1 MKQIIAIQGYK
12 NSGKNSVA
20 DMLQFLLNT
29 PSWQHKYSWFR
40 VFGKNN
46 ALSGNKY
53 QQVSYAGRLKEVAG
67 VILGVPVEMFENR
80 EFKENC
86 YVDFTTLSLIWK
98 DDITDD
104 SKILSD
110 TKFSKEVKRL
120 DKRLAREYYLSVR
133 QVLQY
138 LGTEVMRHYLGDDLW
153 ILSALKSEH
162 DKIIIPDQRFINEHC
177 KSKENGAIVVHVT
190 RPGCVAGTHASE
202 LELRTLEEEQMYDY
216 LIKNNGTLKDLF
228 NYCKWVVNKMKNA

>member
-29 PSWQHKYSWFR
+29 PSWKHSYGFYKL
-40 VFGKNN
+40 FGGSVSTSRK
-46 ALSGNKY
+46 KY
-53 QQVSYAGRLKEVAG
+53 QQVSYAGRLKEVAAA
-67 VILGVPVEMFENR
+67 ILGVPVESFEDRN
-80 EFKENC
+80 FKENC

-104 SKILSD
+104 SKILND
-110 TKFSKEVKRL
+110 AKFSKEVKRL

-138 LGTEVMRHYLGDDLW
+138 LGTEIMRHYLGDDLW
-153 ILSALKSEH
+153 ILAALKSEY
-162 DKIIIPDQRFINEHC
+162 DKIIIPDQRFVNEHYNA
-177 KSKENGAIVVHVT
+177 KNNGAIVVHVT
-190 RPGCVAGTHASE
+190 RPGCMAGTHASE
-202 LELRTLEEEQMYDY
+202 LELKTLEEEKMYDY
-216 LIKNNGTLKDLF
+216 LLENKGTLKDLF
-228 NYCKWVVNKMKNA
+228 NGCKAIIKHLGK